1 MFFEA
6 PHMNM
11 MKQAE
16 QIGTFS
22 GAPTALRA
30 RMRLPLY
37 LSLYLPLCLLFIGL
51 AMPAAGDQTDPALD
65 SLFTDLVRTGS
76 QAEAEQLTSEIW
88 SRWIASDGD
97 ADADR
102 LMQSGM
108 ALMNRGMLDGAEQVF
123 SQLIQDHPDFAEA
136 WNKRATVRFLLG
148 NDAGSRRDI
157 ARVIDLEPRH
167 FGALSGLGMINM
179 RSGDLQAALQAF
191 EAALRVNPHLNQA
204 VDVTRQLREQLRG
217 QPL

>member
-16 QIGTFS
+16 RIGTFS

>member
-11 MKQAE
+11 MKRTE

-108 ALMNRGMLDGAEQVF
+108 ALMKRGMLDGAEQVF

>member
-11 MKQAE
+11 MKRTE

>member
-6 PHMNM
+6 PHMSM
-11 MKQAE
+11 MKRTE

-108 ALMNRGMLDGAEQVF
+108 ALMNRGMLAGAEQVF